1 MKRHDRGAQRS
12 ITLTS
17 FLRPSSAT
25 TMTTQEDTTPSDL
38 LALPSPA
45 NPSESG
51 NTALDVTTGSSVTL
65 GELGP
70 MVVNSDGTLSRIA
83 NWQHMSDIE
92 QQRVKRVL
100 IARNKIRLENEV
112 AKLQVSSATQS
123 DGNAAGAD
131 MARN

>member
-1 MKRHDRGAQRS
+1 
-12 ITLTS
+12 
-17 FLRPSSAT
+17 
-25 TMTTQEDTTPSDL
+25 
-38 LALPSPA
+38 
-45 NPSESG
+45 
-51 NTALDVTTGSSVTL
+51 VTL